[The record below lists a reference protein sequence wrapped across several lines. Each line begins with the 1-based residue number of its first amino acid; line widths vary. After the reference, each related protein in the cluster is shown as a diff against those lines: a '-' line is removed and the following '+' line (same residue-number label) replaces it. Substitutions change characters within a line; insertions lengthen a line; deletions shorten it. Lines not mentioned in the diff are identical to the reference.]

1 MAKEKKFKGQHCISM
16 FVDFDKE
23 TAGFFCSKSSSKTL
37 STLIVAGAE
46 EDSVLRDAVLEA
58 AAKLLNLKGGA
69 ES

>member
-1 MAKEKKFKGQHCISM
+1 M

-23 TAGFFCSKSSSKTL
+23 TAGFFCSKSDSKTL

-58 AAKLLNLKGGA
+58 AYKLLDSEGGA

>member
-1 MAKEKKFKGQHCISM
+1 MANEKKFKGQHYISM

-23 TAGFFCSKSSSKTL
+23 TAGFICSKSDSKTL

-58 AAKLLNLKGGA
+58 AYKLLDSEGGA

>member
-23 TAGFFCSKSSSKTL
+23 TAGFFRSKSDSKIL
-37 STLIVAGAE
+37 STLIIAGAE
-46 EDSVLRDAVLEA
+46 DDSVLCDAVLEA
-58 AAKLLNLKGGA
+58 AAKLLDSKGGA